1 MEEKFMNLK
10 EELVMTVGY
19 DDCPESPRE
28 WDNMGTFYT
37 WQRNRIS
44 PDENNFSDAIEFIS
58 SILGE
63 SATEK
68 IHEKYNNTADFM
80 SEIVQKLDKRGYVLY
95 PVSAYEH
102 GDIVFSLGCESG
114 WDSGTIGVIFAE
126 KKKIYEEFGV
136 KRLTKE
142 IREKIENIFTSE
154 LATYTQW
161 ANGEVYIF
169 SLEKLNGDH
178 VDCVGGVY
186 DEIMYSVQSAYLY
199 TKDYADIGKLSDWEE
214 FDEEKLSEAFEV
226 STVAR
231 K

>member
-10 EELVMTVGY
+10 EELVMIVGY

-28 WDNMGTFYT
+28 WDNIGTFYT
-37 WQRNRIS
+37 WQHNRIS

-63 SATEK
+63 SA
-68 IHEKYNNTADFM
+68 
-80 SEIVQKLDKRGYVLY
+80 
-95 PVSAYEH
+95 YEH

-114 WDSGTIGVIFAE
+114 WDSGTVGVIFAE

-161 ANGEVYIF
+161 ANGEIYDF
-169 SLEKLNGDH
+169 TLEKLNGDH
-178 VDCVGGVY
+178 VDCIGGIY
-186 DEIMYSVQSAYLY
+186 DDIMHSVQSAYLY

-214 FDEEKLSEAFEV
+214 FDEEKLEETFEI
-226 STVAR
+226 STVVT
-231 K
+231 KK